1 MLKLN
6 FDERD
11 LRSLRVFC
19 NAAQAGGFAA
29 AEKRL
34 LMSKASISRHVRQ
47 VEVRLGVRLCERGPS
62 GFKLTPEGAVA
73 LNLASSALRAL
84 ERIRPEVDAVHGVLS
99 GSLTIGIGEHTLTHP
114 QCRLP
119 EALGL
124 LRQQAPNVQPE
135 IIVSPFAD
143 LNQALLE
150 QRVDIAIRGKYR
162 EDREFNYLPLYTEI
176 HRVYVSGR
184 IANKQESRNL
194 PLVYRAHPY
203 VEQALL
209 SGRFTRGPEAGGLDA
224 IGALVATGYYQGIL
238 PTHYGQLLEKRF
250 ALKLQA
256 NSPSFQHAGCAVTQ
270 AARPLTHRAELF
282 LNILRELHPSEES
295 ICRRHPATGPGAG
308 NMISPKS

>member
-1 MLKLN
+1 MFKLD

-19 NAAQAGGFAA
+19 NAAHAGGFAA
-29 AEKRL
+29 AEKQL

-47 VEVRLGVRLCERGPS
+47 VEVRLGVRLCERGPG

-73 LNLASSALRAL
+73 LDLASNALRAL

-114 QCRLP
+114 QCKLP
-119 EALGL
+119 EALRM
-124 LRQQAPNVQPE
+124 LRQRAPAVRPE
-135 IIVSPFAD
+135 IIVTSFAD

-150 QRVDIAIRGKYR
+150 QRVDIAIRGKYSG
-162 EDREFNYLPLYTEI
+162 DAEFNYLPLYTET

-184 IANKQESRNL
+184 VNKKECRNL

-203 VEQALL
+203 VERALS
-209 SGRFTRGPEAGGLDA
+209 SGLYTRGPDAGGLDA
-224 IGALVATGYYQGIL
+224 IGALVASGYYQGIL
-238 PTHYGQLLEKRF
+238 PTHYGQLLQKRF
-250 ALKLQA
+250 ALRLQP

-270 AARPLTHRAELF
+270 AARPLSHRAGLLLE
-282 LNILRELHPSEES
+282 ILKDLHPFDSDV
-295 ICRRHPATGPGAG
+295 
-308 NMISPKS
+308 